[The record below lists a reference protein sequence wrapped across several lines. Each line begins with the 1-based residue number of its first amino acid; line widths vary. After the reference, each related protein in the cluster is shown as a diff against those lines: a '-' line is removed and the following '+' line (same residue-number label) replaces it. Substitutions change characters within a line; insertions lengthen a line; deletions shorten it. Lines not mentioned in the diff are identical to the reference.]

1 VKPQAY
7 EPPSD
12 RDSYITQSILSMS
25 SVLARLRLDDGAS
38 TPFSPS
44 APTKLLIC
52 LATILLVSLSRN
64 YLFVVVVLAVVLVR
78 AAALPSSALR
88 RVAATACSAALLAM
102 LIMAPAALLGQ
113 PRAGLTMATK
123 ALVTTAIVME
133 CALTTPFSQLTGA
146 LRSFRIP
153 SLFILTL
160 DLALRSIVRLGE
172 VALEVLTALRLRS
185 IGHNRDK
192 VASIGG
198 VGGVVLIKAAKSSQ
212 ATHDAMRCRGFEG
225 EYDVAQSV
233 KFGWVDAIWIALVA
247 LLFALFL
254 YLQGQV

>member
-1 VKPQAY
+1 MLFSAFWGLY
-7 EPPSD
+7 FSD
-12 RDSYITQSILSMS
+12 IRRFPRPFLASRRVSRQKLFRILSVS
-25 SVLARLRLDDGAS
+25 RARS
-38 TPFSPS
+38 
-44 APTKLLIC
+44 C
-52 LATILLVSLSRN
+52 
-64 YLFVVVVLAVVLVR
+64 
-78 AAALPSSALR
+78 
-88 RVAATACSAALLAM
+88 
-102 LIMAPAALLGQ
+102 
-113 PRAGLTMATK
+113 
-123 ALVTTAIVME
+123 
-133 CALTTPFSQLTGA
+133 FSQLTGA